1 MRHQSLSPS
10 GFPWQASCRRLSS
23 WPLAAVDGLDYI
35 KRPTFRKALPMQAV
49 LYVLLQILD
58 LYMYI
63 LIASAI
69 FSWLFAFNIVNPRNQ
84 VVGVIGSFL
93 YTMTE
98 PLLRPIRRYMPNTGG
113 LDLSFLVLW
122 FGIILLQQIIIRY
135 IFPYVF

>member
-1 MRHQSLSPS
+1 
-10 GFPWQASCRRLSS
+10 
-23 WPLAAVDGLDYI
+23 
-35 KRPTFRKALPMQAV
+35 MQAV
-49 LYVLLQILD
+49 LYVLLQVLS

-69 FSWLFAFNIVNPRNQ
+69 MSWLVAFNIVNLRNQ
-84 VVGVIGSFL
+84 VVATIAGFL

-98 PLLRPIRRYMPNTGG
+98 PLLRPIRRFMPNTGG

-135 IFPYVF
+135 IYPYVF

>member
-1 MRHQSLSPS
+1 
-10 GFPWQASCRRLSS
+10 
-23 WPLAAVDGLDYI
+23 
-35 KRPTFRKALPMQAV
+35 MQAV
-49 LYVLLQILD
+49 LYVLLQVLD

-69 FSWLFAFNIVNPRNQ
+69 MSWLVAFNVVNLRNQ
-84 VVGVIGSFL
+84 VVAAIAGFL

-98 PLLRPIRRYMPNTGG
+98 PLLRPIRRLMPNTGG

-135 IFPYVF
+135 VYPYVF

>member
-1 MRHQSLSPS
+1 
-10 GFPWQASCRRLSS
+10 
-23 WPLAAVDGLDYI
+23 
-35 KRPTFRKALPMQAV
+35 MQAV
-49 LYVLLQILD
+49 LYVLLQVLS

-69 FSWLFAFNIVNPRNQ
+69 TSWLVAFNVVNLRNQ
-84 VVGVIGSFL
+84 VVATIASFL

-98 PLLRPIRRYMPNTGG
+98 PLLRPIRRFMPNTGG

>member
-1 MRHQSLSPS
+1 
-10 GFPWQASCRRLSS
+10 
-23 WPLAAVDGLDYI
+23 
-35 KRPTFRKALPMQAV
+35 MQAV
-49 LYVLLQILD
+49 LYVLLQVLS

-69 FSWLFAFNIVNPRNQ
+69 MSWLVAFNVVNLRTQ
-84 VVGVIGSFL
+84 VVATIASFL

-98 PLLRPIRRYMPNTGG
+98 PLLRPIRRFMPNTGG

>member
-1 MRHQSLSPS
+1 
-10 GFPWQASCRRLSS
+10 
-23 WPLAAVDGLDYI
+23 
-35 KRPTFRKALPMQAV
+35 MQAV
-49 LYVLLQILD
+49 LYVLLQVLS

-69 FSWLFAFNIVNPRNQ
+69 MSWLVAFNVVNLRNQ
-84 VVGVIGSFL
+84 VVATIASVL

-98 PLLRPIRRYMPNTGG
+98 PLLRPIRRFMPNTGG

>member
-1 MRHQSLSPS
+1 
-10 GFPWQASCRRLSS
+10 
-23 WPLAAVDGLDYI
+23 
-35 KRPTFRKALPMQAV
+35 MQAV
-49 LYVLLQILD
+49 LYVLLQVLS

-69 FSWLFAFNIVNPRNQ
+69 MSWLVAFNVVNLRNQ
-84 VVGVIGSFL
+84 VVATIASFL

-98 PLLRPIRRYMPNTGG
+98 PLLRPIRRFMPNTGG

-122 FGIILLQQIIIRY
+122 FGIILLQQIIIRD

>member
-1 MRHQSLSPS
+1 
-10 GFPWQASCRRLSS
+10 
-23 WPLAAVDGLDYI
+23 
-35 KRPTFRKALPMQAV
+35 MQAV
-49 LYVLLQILD
+49 LYVLLQVLS

-69 FSWLFAFNIVNPRNQ
+69 MSWLVAFNVVNLRNQ
-84 VVGVIGSFL
+84 VVATIASFL

-98 PLLRPIRRYMPNTGG
+98 PLLRPIRRFMPNTGG

-135 IFPYVF
+135 IYPYVF

>member
-1 MRHQSLSPS
+1 
-10 GFPWQASCRRLSS
+10 
-23 WPLAAVDGLDYI
+23 
-35 KRPTFRKALPMQAV
+35 MQAV
-49 LYVLLQILD
+49 LYVLLQVLS

-69 FSWLFAFNIVNPRNQ
+69 MSWLVAFNVVNLRNQ
-84 VVGVIGSFL
+84 VVATIAGFL

-98 PLLRPIRRYMPNTGG
+98 PLLRPIRRLMPNTGG

>member
-1 MRHQSLSPS
+1 
-10 GFPWQASCRRLSS
+10 
-23 WPLAAVDGLDYI
+23 
-35 KRPTFRKALPMQAV
+35 MQAV
-49 LYVLLQILD
+49 LYVLLQVLS

-69 FSWLFAFNIVNPRNQ
+69 MSWLVAFNVVNLRNQ
-84 VVGVIGSFL
+84 VVATIASFL

-98 PLLRPIRRYMPNTGG
+98 PLLRAIRRFMPNTGG
-113 LDLSFLVLW
+113 LKLSFLVLW

>member
-1 MRHQSLSPS
+1 
-10 GFPWQASCRRLSS
+10 
-23 WPLAAVDGLDYI
+23 
-35 KRPTFRKALPMQAV
+35 MQAV
-49 LYVLLQILD
+49 LYVLLQVLS

-69 FSWLFAFNIVNPRNQ
+69 MSWLVAFNVVNLRNQ
-84 VVGVIGSFL
+84 VVAAIAGFL

-98 PLLRPIRRYMPNTGG
+98 PLLRPIRRLMPNTGG

-135 IFPYVF
+135 VYPYVF

>member
-1 MRHQSLSPS
+1 
-10 GFPWQASCRRLSS
+10 
-23 WPLAAVDGLDYI
+23 
-35 KRPTFRKALPMQAV
+35 MQAV
-49 LYVLLQILD
+49 LYVLLQVLS

-69 FSWLFAFNIVNPRNQ
+69 MSWLVAFNVVNLRNQ
-84 VVGVIGSFL
+84 VVATIAGFL

-98 PLLRPIRRYMPNTGG
+98 PLLRPIRRFMPNTGG

>member
-1 MRHQSLSPS
+1 
-10 GFPWQASCRRLSS
+10 
-23 WPLAAVDGLDYI
+23 
-35 KRPTFRKALPMQAV
+35 MQAV
-49 LYVLLQILD
+49 LYVLLQVLN

-69 FSWLFAFNIVNPRNQ
+69 MSWLVAFNVVNLRNQ
-84 VVGVIGSFL
+84 VVATIASFL

-98 PLLRPIRRYMPNTGG
+98 PLLRPIRRFMPNTGG

>member
-1 MRHQSLSPS
+1 
-10 GFPWQASCRRLSS
+10 
-23 WPLAAVDGLDYI
+23 
-35 KRPTFRKALPMQAV
+35 MQAV
-49 LYVLLQILD
+49 LYVLLQVLS

-69 FSWLFAFNIVNPRNQ
+69 MSWLVAFNVVNLRNQ
-84 VVGVIGSFL
+84 VVAAIAGFL

-98 PLLRPIRRYMPNTGG
+98 PLLRPIRRFMPNTGG

-135 IFPYVF
+135 IYPYVF

>member
-1 MRHQSLSPS
+1 
-10 GFPWQASCRRLSS
+10 
-23 WPLAAVDGLDYI
+23 
-35 KRPTFRKALPMQAV
+35 MQAV
-49 LYVLLQILD
+49 LYVLLQVLS

-69 FSWLFAFNIVNPRNQ
+69 MSWLVAFNVVNLRNQ
-84 VVGVIGSFL
+84 VVATIAGFL

-98 PLLRPIRRYMPNTGG
+98 PLLRPIRRFMPNTGG

-135 IFPYVF
+135 IYPYVF

>member
-1 MRHQSLSPS
+1 
-10 GFPWQASCRRLSS
+10 
-23 WPLAAVDGLDYI
+23 
-35 KRPTFRKALPMQAV
+35 MQAV
-49 LYVLLQILD
+49 LYVLLQVLS

-69 FSWLFAFNIVNPRNQ
+69 MSWLVAFNVVNLRNQ
-84 VVGVIGSFL
+84 VVATIASFL

-98 PLLRPIRRYMPNTGG
+98 PLLRPIRRFMPNTGG